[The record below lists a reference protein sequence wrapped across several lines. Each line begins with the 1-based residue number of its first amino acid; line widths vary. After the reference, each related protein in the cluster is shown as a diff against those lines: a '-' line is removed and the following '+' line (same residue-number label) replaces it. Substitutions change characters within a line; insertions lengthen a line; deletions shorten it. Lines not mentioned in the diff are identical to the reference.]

1 MERHHSVRFFL
12 CVMISFVFLFTYGAS
27 AVTSYGAAV
36 KINKTK
42 LTLYVKK
49 TAKLKVIGAKTVKWS
64 SSKKTVAKVSS
75 KGVVTALKKGSATI
89 TAKAGK
95 KKLTCKVTVKNPT
108 ISASSAILYVG
119 DTKQLT
125 VKNAVGT
132 VKWSSSDTTVAEV
145 SAKGLVTAAGAG
157 SATVTAAASG
167 LKLTC
172 RITVK
177 ADIVPVPSDDALN
190 VCIATEPDSLD
201 PSKMFTLDQATM
213 LSHLFSGLA
222 RCEKKGGKLCF
233 AADMAEE
240 LTEPVKGSDGKYTYT
255 YKIRSD
261 ARWSDGQP
269 VKAQD
274 FVYAW
279 NRVITEEFDY
289 SYLFEDVARNQ
300 DGTLN
305 IKAVDDSTL
314 KVVAEKRTAYWNEF
328 LAHPV
333 TFPVRKDIVE
343 KNASWDRDPSTF
355 VSNGMYILTGWDH
368 DKLISMTRNE
378 DHPNASRAAMKVLN
392 FYLSGDTDR
401 LYEEFTSGALQFVD
415 EIDFSKID
423 SKYAPYL
430 KEDDNLGT
438 YFLIMNT
445 AQDLSPAGGTRLTA
459 TQQNEV
465 RTALNLLID
474 RDNIVN
480 KVAVGGNRAASSFVP
495 NGIVEADGSEFYK
508 NAGNSSDH
516 IGYWYAGEGS
526 KAKNTAQSMEILKKY
541 YTVANEKVTDFPEL
555 TYAFNDDSTHQA
567 IAEAVQSD
575 LDEAGITLTL
585 KPCTWNSYSNTL
597 NSGDFSFAR
606 LGWFADFNDALVFLN
621 IWTTDSSYNYGKIG
635 SNDAKYSMDL
645 SDISGY
651 ADKSVASGTWKETY
665 DVLMRYIS
673 SENDPAIRCKLLHK
687 GEDMLMEAG
696 LVCSLYYYTDSY
708 LISDK
713 VSGYFSDPKGI
724 KFFMYTALSD

>member
-222 RCEKKGGKLCF
+222 RCEKKG
-233 AADMAEE
+233 
-240 LTEPVKGSDGKYTYT
+240 
-255 YKIRSD
+255 
-261 ARWSDGQP
+261 
-269 VKAQD
+269 
-274 FVYAW
+274 
-279 NRVITEEFDY
+279 
-289 SYLFEDVARNQ
+289 
-300 DGTLN
+300 
-305 IKAVDDSTL
+305 
-314 KVVAEKRTAYWNEF
+314 
-328 LAHPV
+328 
-333 TFPVRKDIVE
+333 
-343 KNASWDRDPSTF
+343 
-355 VSNGMYILTGWDH
+355 
-368 DKLISMTRNE
+368 
-378 DHPNASRAAMKVLN
+378 
-392 FYLSGDTDR
+392 
-401 LYEEFTSGALQFVD
+401 
-415 EIDFSKID
+415 
-423 SKYAPYL
+423 
-430 KEDDNLGT
+430 
-438 YFLIMNT
+438 
-445 AQDLSPAGGTRLTA
+445 
-459 TQQNEV
+459 
-465 RTALNLLID
+465 
-474 RDNIVN
+474 
-480 KVAVGGNRAASSFVP
+480 
-495 NGIVEADGSEFYK
+495 
-508 NAGNSSDH
+508 
-516 IGYWYAGEGS
+516 
-526 KAKNTAQSMEILKKY
+526 
-541 YTVANEKVTDFPEL
+541 
-555 TYAFNDDSTHQA
+555 
-567 IAEAVQSD
+567 
-575 LDEAGITLTL
+575 
-585 KPCTWNSYSNTL
+585 
-597 NSGDFSFAR
+597 
-606 LGWFADFNDALVFLN
+606 
-621 IWTTDSSYNYGKIG
+621 
-635 SNDAKYSMDL
+635 
-645 SDISGY
+645 
-651 ADKSVASGTWKETY
+651 
-665 DVLMRYIS
+665 
-673 SENDPAIRCKLLHK
+673 
-687 GEDMLMEAG
+687 
-696 LVCSLYYYTDSY
+696 
-708 LISDK
+708 
-713 VSGYFSDPKGI
+713 
-724 KFFMYTALSD
+724 